1 MVEEEIHK
9 ETFDWVLAGSQ
20 KDLRMAYPVWEVDIA
35 GWACSVAVVVADT
48 EEDVEVESVG
58 SSLDLVEDIVVP

>member
-9 ETFDWVLAGSQ
+9 QTFDWVLADSQ
-20 KDLRMAYPVWEVDIA
+20 DLRMAYPVRVDIV
-35 GWACSVAVVVADT
+35 GWACSFAVVVADR
-48 EEDVEVESVG
+48 EDVGVESVG